1 MPSINTG
8 LFRLVAGLA
17 LAEVVRSCAY
27 GEMMGEIGD
36 DMAYRFC
43 AVGVS
48 SLPYP
53 KRTTPS

>member
-17 LAEVVRSCAY
+17 LAEVIRSCAY

-36 DMAYRFC
+36 DMAYLFC
-43 AVGVS
+43 AVGVGPG
-48 SLPYP
+48 PYP
-53 KRTTPS
+53 ESTTPS